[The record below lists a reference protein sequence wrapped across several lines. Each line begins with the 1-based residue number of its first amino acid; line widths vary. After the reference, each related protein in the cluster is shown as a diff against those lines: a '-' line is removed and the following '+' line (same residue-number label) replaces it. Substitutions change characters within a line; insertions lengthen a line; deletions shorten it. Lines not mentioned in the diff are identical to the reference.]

1 MQSKDEMIEIV
12 KFMLEQQKLENDYK
26 LEEQK
31 KEHDSQ
37 MINIRISLSNQIKSN
52 IDLKETVG
60 KQDSTIRNLTIDMY
74 KLKEENNTLKGTVQ
88 RLENVTIPIM
98 PIKNISSPVQILKV
112 DSDDDD
118 SYTDSQQRSVDGN
131 SYDSQ
136 NDDDKYDNVGFMP
149 LINDDVRSYPWQPG
163 RGFLD
168 TFAYPFACREHK
180 RDIDALKEAAYE
192 GDHERLSLILKESKE
207 KNKHININGR
217 GMADSLC
224 SRINGFYDKTA
235 LILASEEG
243 HSKCVQILL
252 NNQADIYKV
261 DRENLTALDYAQA
274 NAHHAVVYIL
284 KKHNAIPGQEVIA
297 QLDKNESG
305 TKLKIN

>member
-12 KFMLEQQKLENDYK
+12 KFMLEKQKLENDYK
-26 LEEQK
+26 LDEQK

-74 KLKEENNTLKGTVQ
+74 KLKEENKTLKGTVE
-88 RLENVTIPIM
+88 RLENVTLPVM
-98 PIKNISSPVQILKV
+98 PLKNISSPVQILKV
-112 DSDDDD
+112 DSDDDE
-118 SYTDSQQRSVDGN
+118 DSQQKSIDGN

-136 NDDDKYDNVGFMP
+136 NDDDKYENVSCMP
-149 LINDDVRSYPWQPG
+149 MISKEVLSYPWRPG

-168 TFAYPFACREHK
+168 TFLYSSQCREHK
-180 RDIDALKEAAYE
+180 REIQALKEAAYE
-192 GDHERLSLILKESKE
+192 GDHEALALILKENKE
-207 KNKHININGR
+207 KDKHININGR

-224 SRINGFYDKTA
+224 SRISGFYDKTA
-235 LILASEEG
+235 LMLAAEEG

-252 NNQADIYKV
+252 NHQADIYKV
-261 DRENLTALDYAQA
+261 DRENLTALDYAEA
-274 NAHHAVVYIL
+274 NAQHAVVYML
-284 KKHNAIPGQEVIA
+284 KKHKALPGQEVIA
-297 QLDKNESG
+297 ILEKNNDSE